1 MGRAQK
7 LKQQRRMEERRK
19 ELEKRQKRTKVLFW
33 SIISTLAVCLVAL
46 VLVVVLVR
54 LPSYVKQMVIETD
67 RGNIIVEMKD
77 VDAPQTSVHI
87 ETMVNNGSYKG
98 ANFQVDEVAA
108 ATGIQSR
115 DTTAGS
121 DGGQA
126 TINARGAVG
135 MAKPSDPTT
144 QIPLADS
151 ATNEFYILKQDTP
164 SLDPN
169 FTIFGHVTEGMDVV
183 DAMTQGTAISS
194 ITLDSSGRFMT
205 MQQDT
210 GNIVIE
216 LDQEGTPQTVQHI
229 TDLINS
235 GFYTGMNWY
244 RVEGFVIQT
253 GSHARS
259 LEAAG
264 ADTETVSQGSAQD
277 ASVPKVVDEIKY
289 VSPVQDPAML
299 AEEKMT
305 VPMEGKLPAVRG
317 AVMLYW
323 QPQQP
328 QQAQAQSYMPQYPTE
343 FLLMKQDYS
352 EQIGTNFTVFGEVIE
367 GMPVVDSLQTGDKI
381 NNIYIREARKD

>member
-19 ELEKRQKRTKVLFW
+19 ELEQKQKRSKVLFW

-46 VLVVVLVR
+46 VLVIVLVR

-77 VDAPQTSVHI
+77 TDTPQTSAHI
-87 ETMVNNGSYKG
+87 EALVKDRSYKG
-98 ANFQVDEVAA
+98 ASFYQVDEIAA
-108 ATGIQSR
+108 MTGIQGR
-115 DTTAGS
+115 DTS
-121 DGGQA
+121 VDSGQA

-135 MAKPSDPTT
+135 MAKPNDSQTGSP
-144 QIPLADS
+144 AVDS

-183 DAMTQGTAISS
+183 DAMTLGTAISS

-210 GNIVIE
+210 GTIVIE

-229 TDLINS
+229 TELINS
-235 GFYTGMNWY
+235 GFYTDMNWY

-253 GSHARS
+253 GSHAQS
-259 LEAAG
+259 LEKAG
-264 ADTETVSQGSAQD
+264 ADTDSVNQGTAQD
-277 ASVPKVVDEIKY
+277 ASVQKVVDEIKY
-289 VSPVQDPAML
+289 IAPVQDPVML
-299 AEEKMT
+299 AEEALT

-317 AVMLYW
+317 AMVLYW
-323 QPQQP
+323 QPQQ
-328 QQAQAQSYMPQYPTE
+328 QQQSQTQSYMPTSPTE
-343 FLLMKQDYS
+343 FLIMKQDYS
-352 EQIGTNFTVFGEVIE
+352 DQIGTGFTVFGEVIE
-367 GMPVVDSLQTGDKI
+367 GMPVVDTLQSGDKI

>member
-54 LPSYVKQMVIETD
+54 LPSYIKQMVIETD

-77 VDAPQTSVHI
+77 TDAPQTSAHI

-108 ATGIQSR
+108 MTGIQSR

-121 DGGQA
+121 DSGQA

-144 QIPLADS
+144 QIPMADS

-259 LEAAG
+259 LEQAG

-277 ASVPKVVDEIKY
+277 ASVPKVADEINY
-289 VSPVQDPAML
+289 IAPVQDPVML
-299 AEEKMT
+299 AEEKLT

-317 AVMLYW
+317 AVVLYW
-323 QPQQP
+323 QPQQ
-328 QQAQAQSYMPQYPTE
+328 QQAQAQSYMPPSPTE

-352 EQIGTNFTVFGEVIE
+352 DQIGTSFTVFGEVIE
-367 GMPVVDSLQTGDKI
+367 GMPVVDSLQSGDKI
-381 NNIYIREARKD
+381 NNIFIREARKD

>member
-1 MGRAQK
+1 
-7 LKQQRRMEERRK
+7 
-19 ELEKRQKRTKVLFW
+19 
-33 SIISTLAVCLVAL
+33 
-46 VLVVVLVR
+46 
-54 LPSYVKQMVIETD
+54 
-67 RGNIIVEMKD
+67 
-77 VDAPQTSVHI
+77 
-87 ETMVNNGSYKG
+87 
-98 ANFQVDEVAA
+98 
-108 ATGIQSR
+108 
-115 DTTAGS
+115 
-121 DGGQA
+121 
-126 TINARGAVG
+126 